1 MFEGPP
7 KTKKDKETV
16 GRREGRRNPLLSLWS
31 TGSKQLRKWVDVRR
45 GLREQMISHLH
56 TKPIRNILRS
66 SWPSLSSLAVFCLT
80 DQQQNQPSGSGH
92 LPELVASLCAVSRGV
107 LYCCDSE
114 AMCRQLHLILPLCP
128 IPTSPTIPSGA
139 QQRCFSVGFLL
150 CSPARMLLGWSR
162 LSTFPSRGL
171 FKHVAD
177 LISLLKYELLFG
189 LFFKDCSNSVRTMI
203 VHGWPASNTHICGFL
218 CTGEGGVGGGVA
230 VSKHMLGL

>member
-114 AMCRQLHLILPLCP
+114 AMCRQLHLILPPLP
-128 IPTSPTIPSGA
+128 YSHLTDYPVWSTTK
-139 QQRCFSVGFLL
+139 
-150 CSPARMLLGWSR
+150 MLLGGLFALFSSQNASR
-162 LSTFPSRGL
+162 LISTIHLPI
-171 FKHVAD
+171 K
-177 LISLLKYELLFG
+177 
-189 LFFKDCSNSVRTMI
+189 RT
-203 VHGWPASNTHICGFL
+203 V
-218 CTGEGGVGGGVA
+218 
-230 VSKHMLGL
+230 